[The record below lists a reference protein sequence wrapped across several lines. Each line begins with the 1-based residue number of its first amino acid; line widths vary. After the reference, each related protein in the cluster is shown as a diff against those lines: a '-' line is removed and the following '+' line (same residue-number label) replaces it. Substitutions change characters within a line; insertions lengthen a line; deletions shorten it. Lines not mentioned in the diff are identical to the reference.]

1 MSKYCTYLK
10 LLKQI
15 NYPFRYNY
23 ITLILPSLYLKS
35 FCSSIEHMALFNRIK
50 KKKNHDSRARSSDYG
65 LSIFEQLLHRAYF
78 ASGSI
83 IATNFPRK
91 RVNNRLNENRAA
103 IVRLSNIY
111 NDDLLLSFLSCSFF
125 FFFFLIKTQPWAS
138 YRVNRRSRKEWG
150 FPLTF
155 FFFPRHGSRI

>member
-10 LLKQI
+10 LFKQI
-15 NYPFRYNY
+15 NHRA
-23 ITLILPSLYLKS
+23 ITTAITHSSFVYLKS
-35 FCSSIEHMALFNRIK
+35 FCSSIEHMALFNHIK
-50 KKKNHDSRARSSDYG
+50 RKKNHDSRARSSDYG

-103 IVRLSNIY
+103 IVRLLSIY
-111 NDDLLLSFLSCSFF
+111 NDDLLLSFLS
-125 FFFFLIKTQPWAS
+125 FFFLFNKDLALGELSSRSI
-138 YRVNRRSRKEWG
+138 RNRRSRKESG

-155 FFFPRHGSRI
+155 FFLPRHGSRI